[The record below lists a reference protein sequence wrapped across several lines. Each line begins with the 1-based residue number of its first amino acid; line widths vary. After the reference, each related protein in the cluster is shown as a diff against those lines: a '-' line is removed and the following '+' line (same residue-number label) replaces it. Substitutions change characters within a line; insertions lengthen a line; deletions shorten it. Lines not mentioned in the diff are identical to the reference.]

1 MPGGHPVARSSY
13 SGARRVSD
21 GEGWKDPGT
30 ATHRSHGYTGD
41 MKYNDG
47 LAPYPGLKTAS
58 AWVQS
63 AVLQDRQAGGERTDL
78 GEEDTCMRKEW
89 ERVVI
94 VMSMYLIHMLLV
106 GR

>member
-1 MPGGHPVARSSY
+1 MVR
-13 SGARRVSD
+13 D
-21 GEGWKDPGT
+21 GRTQAQQHTEVM
-30 ATHRSHGYTGD
+30 AIHAGD

-47 LAPYPGLKTAS
+47 LAPYPGLRTAS

-63 AVLQDRQAGGERTDL
+63 SVLQDRQAGGERTDL
-78 GEEDTCMRKEW
+78 GEEDTCMRKHM

-94 VMSMYLIHMLLV
+94 VMSMYLIHMLLM